1 MPTTPPMDNKQE
13 PSEHTTDPVGP
24 DLGEESLLMSKS
36 RFSMDEIKENFND
49 LEPFVSSQRIS
60 MHQVAAA
67 MKALAHKRESTEEEL
82 ECKQKD

>member
-1 MPTTPPMDNKQE
+1 MPTTPPLDNKRE
-13 PSEHTTDPVGP
+13 PVEYTTDPVGP
-24 DLGEESLLMSKS
+24 DPDEEALLRFKSK
-36 RFSMDEIKENFND
+36 FTFDEIKENFKY
-49 LEPFVSSQRIS
+49 LEPFVSSQRIT

>member
-1 MPTTPPMDNKQE
+1 MPTTPPLDNKQE
-13 PSEHTTDPVGP
+13 PVEYTTDPVWP
-24 DLGEESLLMSKS
+24 DLGEEALLMSKS

-67 MKALAHKRESTEEEL
+67 MKALAHKRESTEEEMQ
-82 ECKQKD
+82 CKQKD